1 MGTLEIIIGP
11 MFSGK
16 TELLIKKFNKLY
28 DHFWNKYSFQ
38 TEMTGF
44 CNETFNQLCDSRL
57 AINYHLDTRYG
68 NNFIV
73 SHNQNS
79 IPSLNLEFLSDLFKN
94 NYNDLLAKSEF
105 IFINEAQFFSDLK
118 DCVVTLLEVYNKKI
132 IICGLD
138 ADYKREKFGQ
148 IWDLIPHANN
158 VIKLTGKC
166 HYCTNESLFS
176 YRVSEETNQE
186 VIGTTNYLPLC
197 RQCYCSKNSL
207 IS

>member
-16 TELLIKKFNKLY
+16 TELLIKKFNNLY
-28 DHFWNKYSFQ
+28 NKFWNDYAFK

-44 CNETFNQLCDSRL
+44 NNKEFDNICNSRL
-57 AINYHLDTRYG
+57 AINYYMDNRYQ
-68 NNFIV
+68 NNAIV

-79 IPSLNLEFLSDLFKN
+79 IPSLNLEKLSVLFTEDYSN
-94 NYNDLLAKSEF
+94 LLDKSQF
-105 IFINEAQFFSDLK
+105 IFINEAQFFPDLK
-118 DCVVTLLEVYNKKI
+118 DSIVKLLEIYKKKI

-138 ADYKREKFGQ
+138 ADYQREKFGE
-148 IWDLIPHANN
+148 IWDLIPHANS

-166 HYCTNESLFS
+166 HYCENNSLFS
-176 YRVSEETNQE
+176 YRVSEETDQA

-197 RQCYCSKNSL
+197 RICYFTKNNL
-207 IS
+207 II